1 MLRNQFSNV
10 ALGTLG
16 IAKKFIDVVYYAYK
30 ITNGQLTIEQ
40 APFLYTWLQDA
51 SPILQGWWTLN
62 FPSSVVVQARIHKLL
77 ESYFARYSNYSLS
90 FI

>member
-16 IAKKFIDVVYYAYK
+16 IAEKFIDVVYYAYK

-51 SPILQGWWTLN
+51 SPIL
-62 FPSSVVVQARIHKLL
+62 
-77 ESYFARYSNYSLS
+77 
-90 FI
+90 